1 MRKFISPFHSN
12 SDNSSEE
19 TAAKLKL
26 VAGNKSYGLDLYK
39 LFDKLSD
46 GIIVSDKEFRIL
58 YINTSFK
65 DIFKQRFQ
73 VKHHEKS
80 IIDLSKELLETSSYA
95 LLCEALLKNEYIE
108 IENVYSTKDYHI
120 QLCVEPNETQ
130 GYIFSFIKQEK
141 EEALQPF
148 DKLNFPSL
156 PIVSF
161 VFELLSKRRV
171 RFRHLGDNFENV
183 VRPLRRQLL
192 EERFSYFLSRIHP
205 DDLGRFLS
213 GMENARRQGT
223 IWSVE
228 FRFMTNINTV
238 KWFHLIADNSYT
250 PEETN
255 LWYGHIEDITSRK
268 LNDLQKAVLINET
281 LDFERARF
289 SMELHD
295 GLAQY
300 LVALNLYLG
309 QIEEKKEVDPTIYGH
324 CKRLIKD
331 SLDQTRILC
340 YNLAPPELNN
350 GWQEAIEVLFSK
362 MNSFSSIKFNLSMT
376 KKISKQLDTEK
387 TYNVFRIIQEFIS
400 NSMKHAEC
408 SEINC
413 SIRTRLGKIYIVV
426 SDNGKGFDMSSLSN
440 NGFGLRNMQK
450 RAKISNVTLSLT
462 SEMHKGT
469 TIRIEI

>member
-12 SDNSSEE
+12 HDNSSDE

-26 VAGNKSYGLDLYK
+26 VAGNKSYGLDLFK

-58 YINTSFK
+58 YTNSSFK

-73 VKHHEKS
+73 IRREEQSV
-80 IIDLSKELLETSSYA
+80 IDLSKELLDTRSYA
-95 LLCEALLKNEYIE
+95 LLCEALLKHEYIE
-108 IENVYSTKDYHI
+108 IDNIHSTKDYHI
-120 QLCVEPNETQ
+120 QLCVEPNDSQ

-141 EEALQPF
+141 NDAQPQF
-148 DKLNFPSL
+148 DTMNFPSL

-161 VFELLSKRRV
+161 AFELLPKRRV
-171 RFRHLGDNFENV
+171 RFNHLGDNFEKV

-205 DDLGRFLS
+205 DDLGRFLA

-228 FRFMTNINTV
+228 FRFMQNINTV
-238 KWFHLIADNSYT
+238 KWFHLIADNSFT

-255 LWYGHIEDITSRK
+255 MWHGHIEDITSRK

-309 QIEEKKEVDPTIYGH
+309 QIEENKEVDPTVYSH

-331 SLDQTRILC
+331 SLDQTRMLC

-362 MNSFSSIKFNLSMT
+362 MSSLSSIKFNLSMT

-387 TYNVFRIIQEFIS
+387 TYNVFRIIQEFIG

-413 SIRTRLGKIYIVV
+413 TIRTRLGKIYIVV
-426 SDNGKGFDMSSLSN
+426 SDNGKGFDLASLSH

-450 RAKISNVTLSLT
+450 RAKISNVTLSIN
-462 SEMHKGT
+462 SESNKGT
-469 TIRIEI
+469 IIRIEI

>member
-12 SDNSSEE
+12 ADNSSDE

-26 VAGNKSYGLDLYK
+26 VAGNKVYGLDLFK

-58 YINTSFK
+58 YSNSSFK

-73 VKHHEKS
+73 IRREEQSV
-80 IIDLSKELLETSSYA
+80 IDLSKELLDTHSYA
-95 LLCEALLKNEYIE
+95 LLCEALLKQEYIE
-108 IENVYSTKDYHI
+108 IDNIHSTKDYQI
-120 QLCVEPNETQ
+120 QLCVEPNEIH

-141 EEALQPF
+141 NDAQPQI
-148 DKLNFPSL
+148 DTMNFPSL

-161 VFELLSKRRV
+161 AFELLPKRRV
-171 RFRHLGDNFENV
+171 RFKHLGNNFENV

-205 DDLGRFLS
+205 DDLGRFLA

-228 FRFMTNINTV
+228 FRFMQNIHTV
-238 KWFHLIADNSYT
+238 KWFHLIADNSFS

-255 LWYGHIEDITSRK
+255 MWHGHIEDITSRK
-268 LNDLQKAVLINET
+268 LNDLQKASLINET

-309 QIEEKKEVDPTIYGH
+309 QIEENKEVDPTIYGH

-331 SLDQTRILC
+331 SLDQTRMLC

-350 GWQEAIEVLFSK
+350 GWQEAIEVLFNK
-362 MNSFSSIKFNLSMT
+362 MSSFSSIKFNLTMT
-376 KKISKQLDTEK
+376 KKISKQLDSEK
-387 TYNVFRIIQEFIS
+387 TYNVFRIIQEFIG
-400 NSMKHAEC
+400 NSIKHAEC
-408 SEINC
+408 TEINC

-426 SDNGKGFDMSSLSN
+426 SDNGKGFDLASLSH

-450 RAKISNVTLSLT
+450 RAKISNVSLSIT
-462 SEMHKGT
+462 SETHKGT
-469 TIRIEI
+469 VIRIEI